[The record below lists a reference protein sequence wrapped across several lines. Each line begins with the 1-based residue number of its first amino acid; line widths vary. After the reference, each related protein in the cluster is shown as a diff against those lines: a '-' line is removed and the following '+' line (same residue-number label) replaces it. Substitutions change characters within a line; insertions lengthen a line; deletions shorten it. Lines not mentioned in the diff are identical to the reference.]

1 MFDNLPEPQTTD
13 SIQPM
18 EAFDQGWGTILY
30 RTTLPQDVVEGTV
43 LLVDEAHDWAQI
55 FADGKLLGRMDRCRG
70 ENSLPLPALKQGTQ
84 LDILVE
90 AMGRVNFD
98 RAIHDRKGITERVE
112 LLTDDQH
119 QTLKNWQVYSFPND
133 ADFAAQK
140 NFHKGD
146 KLDGPA
152 YYRATFDLE
161 ETGDLFLDM
170 QTFCKNN
177 TNTIRKCCEIKF

>member
-1 MFDNLPEPQTTD
+1 M
-13 SIQPM
+13 
-18 EAFDQGWGTILY
+18 
-30 RTTLPQDVVEGTV
+30 
-43 LLVDEAHDWAQI
+43 
-55 FADGKLLGRMDRCRG
+55 
-70 ENSLPLPALKQGTQ
+70 KQGTQ

-146 KLDGPA
+146 KLDGPT
-152 YYRATFDLE
+152 YYRATPPTTAPLSTWRKR
-161 ETGDLFLDM
+161 ETSSWTCRPGAKAWYGSM
-170 QTFCKNN
+170 AKP
-177 TNTIRKCCEIKF
+177 

>member
-1 MFDNLPEPQTTD
+1 
-13 SIQPM
+13 
-18 EAFDQGWGTILY
+18 
-30 RTTLPQDVVEGTV
+30 
-43 LLVDEAHDWAQI
+43 
-55 FADGKLLGRMDRCRG
+55 MDRRRG
-70 ENSLPLPALKQGTQ
+70 DNSLPLPALKQGTQ

-140 NFHKGD
+140 NFRKGD

-161 ETGDLFLDM
+161 EM
-170 QTFCKNN
+170 AKP
-177 TNTIRKCCEIKF
+177 